1 MDMNAVKLKHII
13 AVDRH
18 GSITAAARMLGLT
31 QSTVS
36 RSLADIERET
46 GYAIFDRRVRDVVAT
61 ERGRAFLTRAARII
75 SDLEQLSEDSRLNR
89 LEEETLI
96 RVGVCPA
103 SMQGLVNKAIKQ
115 LVLRRPELRIH
126 LEATTVGGGVRAL
139 RRGDIDVLVGPDDA
153 MNGEGDFTFERLGDL
168 KTHLFVRKSHPLA
181 SMANLKNANIAAY
194 PVVAPDRLSWHT
206 DRLRTLFAALGGDAA
221 RRMHVIEYFPLISDI
236 VAASDAIG
244 VVSDEYS
251 HSRTFTQRFALLD
264 LDFFDRLAVGF
275 AVRKRW
281 MPTAAM
287 RAFQTTLREFPP
299 AAESGIKADRKN

>member
-1 MDMNAVKLKHII
+1 MNAVKLKHII

-18 GSITAAARMLGLT
+18 GSISAAARMLNLT

-36 RSLADIERET
+36 RSLADIERDT
-46 GYAIFDRRVRDVVAT
+46 GYAIFDRRARDVVAT

-75 SDLEQLSEDSRLNR
+75 SDLEQLSEDSRLTR

-115 LVLRRPELRIH
+115 LVLRRPELRVH

-139 RRGDIDVLVGPDDA
+139 RRGDIDVLVGPDGA
-153 MNGEGDFTFERLGDL
+153 MKGENDFAFEQLGEL
-168 KTHLFVRKSHPLA
+168 KTHLFVRKAHPLA
-181 SMANLKNANIAAY
+181 CKAKVKNADIASF
-194 PVVAPDRLSWHT
+194 PVVAPDRMSWHT
-206 DRLRTLFAALGGDAA
+206 DQLRVLFAPPGADAA

-251 HSRTFTQRFALLD
+251 QSKTFTQRFSLLNI
-264 LDFFDRLAVGF
+264 DFFDRLTVGF

-287 RAFQTTLREFPP
+287 RAFQATLREFPP
-299 AAESGIKADRKN
+299 AAESGITA

>member
-1 MDMNAVKLKHII
+1 MHAVKLKHVI

-18 GSITAAARMLGLT
+18 GSISAAARVLNLT

-36 RSLADIERET
+36 RSLADIERDA
-46 GYAIFDRRVRDVVAT
+46 GYAIFDRRARDVVAT

-126 LEATTVGGGVRAL
+126 LEASSVGGGVRAL
-139 RRGDIDVLVGPDDA
+139 RRGDIDVLVGPDNA
-153 MNGEGDFTFERLGDL
+153 MQGESDLTVEQLGEL
-168 KTHLFVRKSHPLA
+168 KTHLFVRKAHPLA
-181 SMANLKNANIAAY
+181 GKPKVKNEEIAAF
-194 PVVAPDRLSWHT
+194 PVVAPDSMSWHT
-206 DRLRTLFAALGGDAA
+206 DQMRTLFATLGGDAA

-251 HSRTFTQRFALLD
+251 NSKTFAQRFSLLKI
-264 LDFFDRLAVGF
+264 DFFDRLTVGF

-281 MPTAAM
+281 LPTAAM
-287 RAFQTTLREFPP
+287 RAFQATLREFPP
-299 AAESGIKADRKN
+299 TAEVGARS